1 MLDQMKV
8 TGKDGAGV
16 ALHRKVEVRVVIF
29 NGVNQFADSDLGF
42 QLLADLPSK
51 CILRTL
57 PRLDLS
63 SRKLPTILEST
74 VATLRGEDF
83 PILNITAATTFIVF
97 IFNVI
102 LKLNIRRRDVVV
114 QILLDRSVNS
124 SSFTS

>member
-42 QLLADLPSK
+42 QLLADLSSK

-57 PRLDLS
+57 PRLDLAAG
-63 SRKLPTILEST
+63 KLPTILECT

-83 PILNITAATTFIVF
+83 PIFEYHGCNYVYCFHF
-97 IFNVI
+97 QCH

-114 QILLDRSVNS
+114 QILLDRSFNS

>member
-57 PRLDLS
+57 PRLDLAAG
-63 SRKLPTILEST
+63 KLPT
-74 VATLRGEDF
+74 
-83 PILNITAATTFIVF
+83 LNAP
-97 IFNVI
+97 
-102 LKLNIRRRDVVV
+102 
-114 QILLDRSVNS
+114 
-124 SSFTS
+124 

>member
-29 NGVNQFADSDLGF
+29 NGVNQFADFDLGLQF
-42 QLLADLPSK
+42 FADLSAE

-83 PILNITAATTFIVF
+83 PIFEYHGCNYVYRFHF
-97 IFNVI
+97 QCH
-102 LKLNIRRRDVVV
+102 LKLNIRRRDVVE

>member
-1 MLDQMKV
+1 MKV

-29 NGVNQFADSDLGF
+29 NGANQFADSDLGF

-57 PRLDLS
+57 PRLDLA

-74 VATLRGEDF
+74 VATLCGEDF
-83 PILNITAATTFIVF
+83 PILEYHSCNYVYRFHFQCHFKVKHSQT
-97 IFNVI
+97 
-102 LKLNIRRRDVVV
+102 
-114 QILLDRSVNS
+114 
-124 SSFTS
+124 